1 MEDKKKNETRQST
14 MQNRM
19 EDMNGQKPKTI
30 SIVISVYNEEK
41 ALHEFYREATP
52 VFEALPWNYELI
64 FVNDGS
70 ADASGQILAEL
81 AAADP
86 RVRVINF
93 SRNLAM
99 RRRCCRAGPQQRG
112 GHRVY
117 GCRSAASAGM
127 CGADNRKNSKR
138 AMRLSTWSGRKINRL
153 DSSKNPDVFCFL

>member
-19 EDMNGQKPKTI
+19 ENMNGQKPKTI

-86 RVRVINF
+86 RVSASCARQDFHWRISARFFTSRAQHHFICIN
-93 SRNLAM
+93 S
-99 RRRCCRAGPQQRG
+99 
-112 GHRVY
+112 
-117 GCRSAASAGM
+117 
-127 CGADNRKNSKR
+127 
-138 AMRLSTWSGRKINRL
+138 
-153 DSSKNPDVFCFL
+153 

>member
-14 MQNRM
+14 IQNRM
-19 EDMNGQKPKTI
+19 ENMNGQKPKTI

-93 SRNLAM
+93 SRTLAM
-99 RRRCCRAGPQQRG
+99 RRRCLRGWTTAAGRASCVWMPICSIR
-112 GHRVY
+112 RNVW
-117 GCRSAASAGM
+117 R
-127 CGADNRKNSKR
+127 R
-138 AMRLSTWSGRKINRL
+138 
-153 DSSKNPDVFCFL
+153 

>member
-19 EDMNGQKPKTI
+19 ENMNGQKPKTI

-81 AAADP
+81 AAAD
-86 RVRVINF
+86 
-93 SRNLAM
+93 L
-99 RRRCCRAGPQQRG
+99 RG
-112 GHRVY
+112 WIT
-117 GCRSAASAGM
+117 A
-127 CGADNRKNSKR
+127 
-138 AMRLSTWSGRKINRL
+138 SGRASCVWMPICSIRRNVWRR
-153 DSSKNPDVFCFL
+153 

>member
-1 MEDKKKNETRQST
+1 

-19 EDMNGQKPKTI
+19 ENMNGQKPKTI

-70 ADASGQILAEL
+70 ADACG
-81 AAADP
+81 
-86 RVRVINF
+86 
-93 SRNLAM
+93 
-99 RRRCCRAGPQQRG
+99 AGPQQRG

-127 CGADNRKNSKR
+127 CGADNRK
-138 AMRLSTWSGRKINRL
+138 I
-153 DSSKNPDVFCFL
+153 